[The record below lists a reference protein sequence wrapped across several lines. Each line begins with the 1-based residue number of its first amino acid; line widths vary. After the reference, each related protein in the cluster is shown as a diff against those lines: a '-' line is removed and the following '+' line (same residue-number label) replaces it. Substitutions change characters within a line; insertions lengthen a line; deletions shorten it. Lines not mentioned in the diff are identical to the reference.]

1 MMKNKLSCDKE
12 NLLKE
17 LDLFASKWE
26 QVKFN
31 SLSGTLASI
40 SIEDLEIHL
49 TEFNKIY
56 EDWTVFKCKIDK
68 LR

>member
-1 MMKNKLSCDKE
+1 MKNKLNCDKE
-12 NLLKE
+12 NILKE
-17 LDLFASKWE
+17 LNHFASKWE

-40 SIEDLEIHL
+40 SIDDLEIHL

-56 EDWTVFKCKIDK
+56 EEWSVFKSKIDK